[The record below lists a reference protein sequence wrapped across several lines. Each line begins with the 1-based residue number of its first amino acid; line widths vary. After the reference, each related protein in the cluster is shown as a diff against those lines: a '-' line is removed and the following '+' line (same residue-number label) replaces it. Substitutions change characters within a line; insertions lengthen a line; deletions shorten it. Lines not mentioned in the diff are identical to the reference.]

1 MLSAVVSAVWSSW
14 VAAAEESSPTLVACA
29 SEDRRLTHSLEID
42 PLSVDIMG
50 RMNRRG
56 YRCLCRCSTSL
67 LPAAILIGSSLVLGC
82 FAFLTEKMAT
92 AALLPLCSRT
102 VQRSGV
108 ARLRVRSQFFSH
120 HGNSAPSQLKRAL
133 RAPLCACRQL
143 QLSTPQSAATTRS
156 LPHDFKLVYDGPLKQ
171 AVKAI
176 KIFSISTSVCVL
188 LGTPVL
194 VVLGN
199 PGVPVVGRVAIS
211 SVVVLLGLTTT
222 LILHWFTK
230 SYVTRMWHSRDKD
243 QLVVHTL
250 SLLART
256 KQKEFAVSEAG
267 PPGNV
272 ASFATFKA
280 GGERF
285 FLHTEVFEDKNL
297 LSRILGAYA
306 EFEKLHTSSQQD
318 PPMT

>member
-1 MLSAVVSAVWSSW
+1 
-14 VAAAEESSPTLVACA
+14 
-29 SEDRRLTHSLEID
+29 
-42 PLSVDIMG
+42 
-50 RMNRRG
+50 
-56 YRCLCRCSTSL
+56 
-67 LPAAILIGSSLVLGC
+67 
-82 FAFLTEKMAT
+82 MAT
-92 AALLPLCSRT
+92 AVLLPLCSRT
-102 VQRSGV
+102 VQRSSV
-108 ARLRVRSQFFSH
+108 ARLRVLSQFSSH
-120 HGNSAPSQLKRAL
+120 YRYSASPQLSRAL
-133 RAPLCACRQL
+133 RGPLCACRHR
-143 QLSTPQSAATTRS
+143 QLSSPQSAATTRN
-156 LPHDFKLVYDGPLKQ
+156 LPNDFKLVYDGPLKQ

-188 LGTPVL
+188 LGAPVL

-199 PGVPVVGRVAIS
+199 PGVPVLGRVAIS
-211 SVVVLLGLTTT
+211 SIVVLLGLTTT

-243 QLVVHTL
+243 QLVIHTL

-280 GGERF
+280 GRERF

-297 LSRILGAYA
+297 LSRILGSYT
-306 EFEKLHTSSQQD
+306 EFEKLHSSQD
-318 PPMT
+318 PPTT